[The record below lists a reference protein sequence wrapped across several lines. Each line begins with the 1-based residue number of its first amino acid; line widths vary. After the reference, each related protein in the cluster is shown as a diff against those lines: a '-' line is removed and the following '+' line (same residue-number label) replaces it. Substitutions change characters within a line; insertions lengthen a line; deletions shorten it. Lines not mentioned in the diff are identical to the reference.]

1 VVAAGGAAAGDV
13 VVIASGN
20 LAMVYLTALTRR
32 MTLEEITAVYPGLV
46 PSLVAHP
53 GVGFITVRTDQRGTV
68 VLGRHGTR
76 YLEDG
81 RVEGAD
87 PLAEFGPSAAREVL
101 RHSELAHVGDLVLN
115 SPLDPGTGEVA
126 AYEELVGNHGGLGGW
141 QTQAVLVHPAAWPV
155 DGAPLQGA
163 DAVHRQLVSW
173 LRHVGQRVSI
183 ADPAPAAADGS
194 AADRSAADGSAAAGT
209 AGPPVPP
216 GRGQGEQG
224 EQPSGQSSALREAR
238 AR

>member
-1 VVAAGGAAAGDV
+1 
-13 VVIASGN
+13 
-20 LAMVYLTALTRR
+20 
-32 MTLEEITAVYPGLV
+32 MTLEEIAAVYPGLV

-68 VLGRHGTR
+68 VLGRRGTR
-76 YLEDG
+76 YLEEG
-81 RVEGAD
+81 RVEGVD
-87 PLAEFGPSAAREVL
+87 PLAAFGPSAAAEVL

-115 SPLDPGTGEVA
+115 SPLDAGTGEVG

-155 DGAPLQGA
+155 DEAPLRGA

-173 LRHVGQRVSI
+173 LRHVGQRASI

-194 AADRSAADGSAAAGT
+194 AEDGT
-209 AGPPVPP
+209 ARPPVPP
-216 GRGQGEQG
+216 SRDQGDQG
-224 EQPSGQSSALREAR
+224 EQPSGQSSAVREAR

>member
-1 VVAAGGAAAGDV
+1 M
-13 VVIASGN
+13 IASGN
-20 LAMVYLTALTRR
+20 LAMVYLTAVPRR
-32 MTLEEITAVYPGLV
+32 MTLEEIAAAYPGLV

-53 GVGFITVRTDQRGTV
+53 GVGFITVRTDDRGTV

-81 RVEGAD
+81 RVEGTD
-87 PLAEFGPSAAREVL
+87 PLAAFGPSAAREVL

-115 SPLDPGTGEVA
+115 SPLDAGTGEVA

-155 DGAPLQGA
+155 DEAPLRGA
-163 DAVHRQLVSW
+163 DAVHRQLVGW

-183 ADPAPAAADGS
+183 ADPAPVP
-194 AADRSAADGSAAAGT
+194 AAGR
-209 AGPPVPP
+209 GRRPVLRRRRATRAARPAS
-216 GRGQGEQG
+216 RV
-224 EQPSGQSSALREAR
+224 SSR
-238 AR
+238 ADSHPR